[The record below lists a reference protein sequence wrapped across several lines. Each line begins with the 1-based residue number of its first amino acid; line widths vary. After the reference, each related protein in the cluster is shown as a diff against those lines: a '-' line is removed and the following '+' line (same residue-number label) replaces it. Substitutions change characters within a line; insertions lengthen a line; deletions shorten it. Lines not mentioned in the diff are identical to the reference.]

1 MRGRGVE
8 EQSCGH
14 SCCHFHFG
22 ECAKPSHTFLHFTPP
37 SPAALTLDV
46 SMCTSRGHGR
56 RCRGTVIL

>member
-8 EQSCGH
+8 EQVAAIFILANARNQATLS
-14 SCCHFHFG
+14 
-22 ECAKPSHTFLHFTPP
+22 FTSPLP

-56 RCRGTVIL
+56 RCRGTVIV

>member
-8 EQSCGH
+8 EQSC
-14 SCCHFHFG
+14 CHFHLVIL
-22 ECAKPSHTFLHFTPP
+22 ANARNQATLSFTSPLR